1 MYPSARDDAQIGE
14 GIIMSTVC
22 DFNIHIPKNPVFQ
35 DDLHLHQRDLT
46 AYLDSL
52 ILELSR
58 CGVHSGNV
66 MVLDANMD
74 NENQHN
80 AIRQSLGD
88 SFCRTAIL
96 DPRVEDVFEWIERL
110 ASLGY
115 RGVKIHPYFQ
125 NLADHDFYAAIGAC
139 QYAASKGF
147 WLALCCSYGTTRVY
161 ANHAVKLL
169 GALVQAKVDM
179 PIIALHSGGRLA
191 LEVMSIALEAP
202 NVYLET
208 SFSIPFWLGSSVEQD
223 IAFAIRK
230 VGVERCI
237 FGSDRP
243 YQPLQ
248 EAIEETLAFFQRFDF
263 RDADV
268 EAIMQSNFLAL
279 KERTL

>member
-1 MYPSARDDAQIGE
+1 MDMI
-14 GIIMSTVC
+14 C

-46 AYLDSL
+46 GYLDSL
-52 ILELSR
+52 VLELSR
-58 CGVHSGNV
+58 CGVHNGNV

-74 NENQHN
+74 NDDQHKV
-80 AIRQSLGD
+80 IRQSLGGG
-88 SFCRTAIL
+88 FCQTAIL
-96 DPRVEDVFEWIERL
+96 DPRIDDVFERIDWL
-110 ASLGY
+110 AYLGY

-147 WLALCCSYGTTRVY
+147 WLALCCSYGTKRVY

-179 PIIALHSGGRLA
+179 PIIALHSGGRLV
-191 LEVMSIALEAP
+191 LEVMSIAVEAP

-208 SFSIPFWLGSSVEQD
+208 SFSIPFWLGSSIEQD

-230 VGVERCI
+230 VGVERCL

-248 EAIEETLAFFQRFDF
+248 VAIEETISFFQRFGF
-263 RDADV
+263 REVDV
-268 EAIMQSNFLAL
+268 EAIMRGNFLAL
-279 KERTL
+279 REYAL